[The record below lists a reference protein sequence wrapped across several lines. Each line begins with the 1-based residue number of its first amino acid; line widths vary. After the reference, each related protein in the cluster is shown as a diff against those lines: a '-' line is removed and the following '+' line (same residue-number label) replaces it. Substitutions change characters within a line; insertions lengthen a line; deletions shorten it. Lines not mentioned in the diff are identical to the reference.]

1 MDTVLRGC
9 QGNLLP
15 DDGAK
20 VSDILWLSVKS
31 TSQTQ
36 ESRGRG
42 RKHEARV
49 FIVLIFYLQLKNNK
63 SLKFGKELYSL
74 SYALLL

>member
-20 VSDILWLSVKS
+20 VSDILQLPVWSIRQTKKS
-31 TSQTQ
+31 
-36 ESRGRG
+36 RDRG
-42 RKHEARV
+42 RKHETGALV
-49 FIVLIFYLQLKNNK
+49 LILYLHFKNSKFLIVLFI
-63 SLKFGKELYSL
+63 
-74 SYALLL
+74 

>member
-20 VSDILWLSVKS
+20 VSDILWLPVRSIRQTKKS
-31 TSQTQ
+31 
-36 ESRGRG
+36 RDKG
-42 RKHEARV
+42 RKHETG
-49 FIVLIFYLQLKNNK
+49 VLGLMLYLQLEN
-63 SLKFGKELYSL
+63 SKF
-74 SYALLL
+74 LLVLLR